1 MPILPDVPAV
11 STAVGAAWAGRKILG
26 PTLDKMGEQLRERY
40 SVFSSGNLSRVI
52 DLAETKLGQRRDQPG
67 EFSPRVLLKIF
78 DEAAWCDAP
87 VMAEYFGGILAA
99 SRSEDGSDDRGASW
113 ASFVSRLA
121 SFDVYLHYL
130 CFDAFRTLYVGET
143 ELNLGMETDRAIGKS
158 GIYIPGAELIRALGA
173 DEIQEAWNTVLTPS
187 ISTLVRENLLGQW
200 WGMGMP
206 DLFEQRYQIDAPEPG
221 IVFGVD
227 LPGLELFNWAH
238 GKRNAVPSAI
248 LDTLEIYEVTEDIGH
263 LSGCMR
269 IPDMQKERLA
279 RQSMPEA

>member
-1 MPILPDVPAV
+1 MPILPDVPGVTTAV
-11 STAVGAAWAGRKILG
+11 SAAWAGRKILG
-26 PTLDKMGEQLRERY
+26 PTLNKMGEQLRERY
-40 SVFSSGNLSRVI
+40 SAFSAGNLSRVI
-52 DLAETKLGQRRDQPG
+52 DLAEAKLGQRKDQPG

-99 SRSEDGSDDRGASW
+99 SRSDDGSDDRGASW

-143 ELNLGMETDRAIGKS
+143 QLNLAMDTDRALDKT
-158 GIYIPGAELIRALGA
+158 GIFIPWNALGQTLGL
-173 DEIQEAWNTVLTPS
+173 DDFQAWNTVLTPS
-187 ISTLVRENLLGQW
+187 ISALVRENLFGPAWAMGASDYLG
-200 WGMGMP
+200 
-206 DLFEQRYQIDAPEPG
+206 QRYQMDTPEAG
-221 IVFGVD
+221 IVVGVD

-238 GKRNAVPSAI
+238 GKRNAIPNSI
-248 LDTLEIYEVTEDIGH
+248 LDTRETYEVTEDIGH

-269 IPDMQKERLA
+269 VRDMQAERRV
-279 RQSMPEA
+279 RQSIPGA